1 MAMRNESLSLEVRD
15 FGPIHRA
22 EVELRPLTVF
32 VGPSNT
38 GKSYLAMLIYALH
51 RHFNSFNSNGWWHAE
66 QSIRHTLRHSVNQLA
81 KDARKIRDGWAKEDK
96 RRRPTGGS
104 IDVLQSHTWMLSEAF
119 KILVSDT
126 INAQGSMLRME
137 IERCFGS
144 KIEELTRRT
153 TESSFSVRI
162 CRRLEPI
169 NEENIKA
176 IKLNY
181 SNAELFISL
190 PDEFGIKIKGGKK
203 IFSDLDLELDRY
215 NSINGRDPEFM
226 KTFEFPV
233 MQRWLQEIVAPG
245 IFNELALPGY
255 YLPAG
260 RAELLDSYDYFVGS
274 LIQKASS
281 FSEASPGITGVK
293 ADFLREL
300 LGLARLESQERFSK
314 SSMIEE
320 KILQGSISVNA
331 GENIKYPRFSYKPSD
346 WAGHELPLKNA
357 SSMVSEVAPIS
368 LYEKHILKRGE
379 LLIVD
384 EPESHLHPALQV
396 RLFRQL
402 ARLVTEGKRVLVT
415 THSEWVTEELA
426 NIVRRSKLEEKLP
439 RVAEPKPGTDD
450 IALAEA
456 DVGVWQFGAVSNS
469 VGSNVREIRMGE
481 TGLYD
486 VGFDD
491 VATSSHNEWARISN
505 ALGDSE

>member
-1 MAMRNESLSLEVRD
+1 MREESLSLEVRD

-51 RHFNSFNSNGWWHAE
+51 RHFSSFNSNGWWLAE
-66 QSIRHTLRHSVNQLA
+66 QSIRRVSRHSVNQLA
-81 KDARKIRDGWAKEDK
+81 KDARKTRDDWAKEDK
-96 RRRPTGGS
+96 GRRATGRS

-119 KILVSDT
+119 KNLVSDT
-126 INAQGSMLRME
+126 INAQSPMLRME

-144 KIEELTRRT
+144 KIEELTRRAKKSNLT
-153 TESSFSVRI
+153 IQI
-162 CRRLEPI
+162 CRQLEPI
-169 NEENIKA
+169 NEQNSKV

-181 SNAELFISL
+181 SNAELFVSL

-203 IFSDLDLELDRY
+203 IFSDLELELGRY
-215 NSINGRDPEFM
+215 NSRNGRDPEFV
-226 KTFEFPV
+226 KTFEFPA

-245 IFNELALPGY
+245 IFNELVLPGH

-274 LIQKASS
+274 LIHKASS
-281 FSEASPGITGVK
+281 FSEASPGIAGVK

-300 LGLARLESQERFSK
+300 LGLARLESQELLSK
-314 SSMIEE
+314 PSMIEE
-320 KILQGSISVNA
+320 KVLQGSISVNA
-331 GENIKYPRFSYKPSD
+331 EKNIKYPRFSYKPAD
-346 WAGHELPLKNA
+346 WVGQELPLNNA

-368 LYEKHILKRGE
+368 LYEKHILNRGE

-456 DVGVWQFGAVSNS
+456 DVGVWRFGSVDNS
-469 VGSNVREIRMGE
+469 AGFDVREIPMSG

-491 VATSSHNEWARISN
+491 VAISSHNEWARISN